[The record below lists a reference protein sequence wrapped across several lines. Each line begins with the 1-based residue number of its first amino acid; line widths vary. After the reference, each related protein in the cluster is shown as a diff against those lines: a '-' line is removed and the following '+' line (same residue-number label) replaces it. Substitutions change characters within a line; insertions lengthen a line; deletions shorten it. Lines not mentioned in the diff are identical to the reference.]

1 MEYLKDINTIEDT
14 YSKNDIKKFID
25 IIDNYSERRFT
36 TADFKN
42 SKMLDKELAQYIYD
56 IILEKLPSN
65 TYIDKNSQKW
75 QIISPI
81 QFVMFAAIK
90 PTQSFPIHTDTG
102 VCFDEV
108 NKIYSK
114 FTVLTYLNDDFEGG
128 TTSFYT
134 DDFKKV

>member
-14 YSKNDIKKFID
+14 YSENDIKKFID

-90 PTQSFPIHTDTG
+90 PTQSFPIHTDT
-102 VCFDEV
+102 
-108 NKIYSK
+108 
-114 FTVLTYLNDDFEGG
+114 
-128 TTSFYT
+128 
-134 DDFKKV
+134 